1 MTMIPHSR
9 PSIGQDEVRAVT
21 DVLRSGQVTEGPSV
35 HQFERG
41 MAAYFGLQGGV
52 AVHSGTVA
60 IELAL
65 RALGVGPGDNV
76 ILPSYVCSA
85 PWLAIQRVGAQA
97 RLVDIDLDTFNVDP
111 AKVRRAR
118 TVRTRAVIVPH
129 LFGLP
134 ADLTALQTLGI
145 PIIEDCAQTLG
156 AAEQGRAAGTVG
168 VATVC
173 SFYATKLLC
182 TGEGGMILSND
193 AVLLE
198 RVRSLR
204 EYDQAPSLN
213 ASSFN
218 CKMTDL
224 QAAIGLV
231 QLNGLGTFLERRAA
245 LASEYRDVLKDL
257 PLVLPTVPAGRTHA
271 YYRFVARLPKEAYS
285 PDEFASLLSRLEHR
299 GLQCRKPVFR
309 PLHRYLDLPDFPAS
323 EEADRTALSIPIH
336 PSMTDEDVMRA
347 GRMLREELIKPAT
360 A

>member
-9 PSIGQDEVRAVT
+9 PFIGQEEIRAVT
-21 DVLRSGQVTEGPSV
+21 EVLRSGQVTEGPSV

-41 MAAYFGLQGGV
+41 MAAYFGLEGGV

-85 PWLAIQRVGAQA
+85 PWLAIQRVGAQS
-97 RLVDIDLDTFNVDP
+97 RLVDIDLETFNLDP
-111 AKVRRAR
+111 VKVRRAR

-134 ADLTALQTLGI
+134 ADLTALQALGI

-156 AAEQGRAAGTVG
+156 ATEQGRAVGTVG

-182 TGEGGMILSND
+182 TGEGGMVLSND
-193 AVLLE
+193 QVLLE

-204 EYDQAPSLN
+204 EYDQAPSLT

-224 QAAIGLV
+224 QAALGLA
-231 QLNGLGTFLERRAA
+231 QLNRLGTFLERRAA
-245 LASEYRDVLKDL
+245 LASEYREVLKDL
-257 PLVLPTVPAGRTHA
+257 PLLLPGVPAGRTHA
-271 YYRFVARLPKEAYS
+271 YYRFVARLPKGSYS
-285 PDEFASLLSRLEHR
+285 PDEFTSLLSRMEHR

-309 PLHRYLDLPDFPAS
+309 PLHRYLELSDFPAS
-323 EEADRTALSIPIH
+323 EEADQTALSIPIH
-336 PSMTDEDVMRA
+336 PSMADEEVVWS
-347 GRMLREELIKPAT
+347 GQVLREELSVK
-360 A
+360 

>member
-1 MTMIPHSR
+1 MIPHSR

-134 ADLTALQTLGI
+134 ADLSATMISLIHCPRPRTSF
-145 PIIEDCAQTLG
+145 CAFAMSARRWRAFCAGSSG
-156 AAEQGRAAGTVG
+156 AG
-168 VATVC
+168 
-173 SFYATKLLC
+173 
-182 TGEGGMILSND
+182 
-193 AVLLE
+193 
-198 RVRSLR
+198 
-204 EYDQAPSLN
+204 
-213 ASSFN
+213 N
-218 CKMTDL
+218 CFT
-224 QAAIGLV
+224 
-231 QLNGLGTFLERRAA
+231 
-245 LASEYRDVLKDL
+245 
-257 PLVLPTVPAGRTHA
+257 
-271 YYRFVARLPKEAYS
+271 
-285 PDEFASLLSRLEHR
+285 
-299 GLQCRKPVFR
+299 
-309 PLHRYLDLPDFPAS
+309 
-323 EEADRTALSIPIH
+323 
-336 PSMTDEDVMRA
+336 
-347 GRMLREELIKPAT
+347 
-360 A
+360 